1 MSEKP
6 GRKGLGRPPGLE
18 LGDEDIFEA
27 MKQIPGYLDITPGDF
42 KEVYVRAY
50 QHALERLSR
59 SVTAGEIMTREVAR
73 VQADTSLAEVA
84 ELMGRR
90 GVSGVPVVDQDG
102 KVVGIISEKDFLAH
116 MGVKEPQNFMTL
128 VAGCLKTKGCIA
140 LPIKKKKAGDIMS
153 APPMTVREETT
164 AREIAA
170 IFTEKNINRVAV
182 VDGEAHLL
190 GIVSRGDIVRATR
203 SGARP

>member
-6 GRKGLGRPPGLE
+6 GKKGMGPPPGLE
-18 LGDEDIFEA
+18 LGDEDIYEA

-42 KEVYVRAY
+42 KEVYHLAY
-50 QHALERLSR
+50 RQAVERLSR
-59 SVTAGEIMTREVAR
+59 SLTAGEIMTREVAQVR
-73 VQADTSLAEVA
+73 ADTTLAEVA

-102 KVVGIISEKDFLAH
+102 KVVGIISEKDFLTH
-116 MGVKEPQNFMTL
+116 MGVREPKNFMTL

-140 LPIKKKKAGDIMS
+140 LPIKQKKAGDIMS
-153 APPMTVREETT
+153 APPVTVGQETT
-164 AREIAA
+164 AKEIAA

-182 VDGEAHLL
+182 TDGQGRLL
-190 GIVSRGDIVRATR
+190 GIVSRGDIVKATR